1 MINDYVISAKGF
13 VRNDLREV
21 KAQFANLEVQ
31 NFSIT
36 AMLEKEKAIGDYT
49 SDPFSK
55 LKIKN

>member
-1 MINDYVISAKGF
+1 MINDYVISAKGL

-36 AMLEKEKAIGDYT
+36 AMLEKEKAPLGRKT
-49 SDPFSK
+49 Q
-55 LKIKN
+55 

>member
-21 KAQFANLEVQ
+21 KTQFANLEVQ

-36 AMLEKEKAIGDYT
+36 AMLEKEKAPLGRKT
-49 SDPFSK
+49 Q
-55 LKIKN
+55 